1 MIVYAAGCGPGST
14 SLRKEFWMPATARV
28 LYVVAIAIVIVL
40 DGPPAEVLS
49 LIVQL
54 LLSKH

>member
-1 MIVYAAGCGPGST
+1 
-14 SLRKEFWMPATARV
+14 MPATARV

-49 LIVQL
+49 LILQL